1 MRVSLSSFEEGR
13 RVLCE
18 TAWLAGEPC
27 QAAVVPRIVEVAA
40 SREAAREEAREP
52 QGLTTLVYLMVSSGL
67 MVMMT
72 TVMCCLQVLGL
83 FYIVLAAI
91 LVATTITRTRYL

>member
-40 SREAAREEAREP
+40 SREAAREEARE
-52 QGLTTLVYLMVSSGL
+52 QQELTTLVYLMVSSGL
-67 MVMMT
+67 MVVMM
-72 TVMCCLQVLGL
+72 TVMC
-83 FYIVLAAI
+83 
-91 LVATTITRTRYL
+91 

>member
-27 QAAVVPRIVEVAA
+27 QAAVVPRYSCKQSIGFHNHGE
-40 SREAAREEAREP
+40 
-52 QGLTTLVYLMVSSGL
+52 GLY
-67 MVMMT
+67 
-72 TVMCCLQVLGL
+72 
-83 FYIVLAAI
+83 
-91 LVATTITRTRYL
+91 